1 MNELMTVPEVAARLR
16 KTEAFVRD
24 QLRKGKLRGSSFGSA
39 WHVTEADLL
48 AYIEAH
54 ANVRPVEKRRR
65 SA

>member
-16 KTEAFVRD
+16 KRESFVRSE
-24 QLRKGKLRGSSFGSA
+24 LRRGKLRGSSFGGA

-48 AYIEAH
+48 AYVEAH